1 MNSSKLRLLTN
12 CHNSWLGWLIQGVGK
27 QDLEFQPTTTQS
39 WQLLGVVDIAAGSGM
54 QKLHQVVKIV
64 QNTLNT
70 LLWTQGTG
78 HRNYVLIQAQ
88 IPKSP
93 WMLHGSWP
101 DYISLHA
108 HSAALKS
115 KYRINLCSFMRKQK
129 LQSPFGLC
137 PSQYKV
143 ASEFLTLPQQLLDLV
158 TSLLLLCTFLKQQS

>member
-27 QDLEFQPTTTQS
+27 QGLEFEPTTTQS
-39 WQLLGVVDIAAGSGM
+39 WQLLGVVDIAAGSGL
-54 QKLHQVVKIV
+54 QKLHPVVKIV
-64 QNTLNT
+64 QNTNT

-88 IPKSP
+88 IRKSP
-93 WMLHGSWP
+93 CMLHGSWL
-101 DYISLHA
+101 DYNSLHA

-115 KYRINLCSFMRKQK
+115 RYRIDLCSVMRKQK

-137 PSQYKV
+137 CSQYKV
-143 ASEFLTLPQQLLDLV
+143 ASEFLTLPQQLLHLV
-158 TSLLLLCTFLKQQS
+158 TSLLLLCTFLKQPS